1 MRVLV
6 CFTDK
11 QAVILCRPN
20 VTRQSVVETMNLLKA
35 GLGIHILLSLR
46 GLGHGGILSAVKL
59 LRVSSDKTVAC
70 DV

>member
-11 QAVILCRPN
+11 QAVLLCRPN

-35 GLGIHILLSLR
+35 GLGIFCYFYE
-46 GLGHGGILSAVKL
+46 G
-59 LRVSSDKTVAC
+59 SDTVEYWAQ
-70 DV
+70 